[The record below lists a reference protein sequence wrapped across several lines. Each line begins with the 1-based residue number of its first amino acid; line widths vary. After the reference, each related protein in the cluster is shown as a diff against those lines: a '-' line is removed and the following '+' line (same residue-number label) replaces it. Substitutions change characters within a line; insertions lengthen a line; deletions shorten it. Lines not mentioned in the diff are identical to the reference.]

1 MDPKELIAEQ
11 GGEEAAASYS
21 HKRRW
26 WDYVILAGAVGVFA
40 WFAAYVKRPPLAIN
54 YGFAIVLT
62 GILVLFL
69 AAGAW
74 ALWKHTRFA

>member
-1 MDPKELIAEQ
+1 
-11 GGEEAAASYS
+11 
-21 HKRRW
+21 
-26 WDYVILAGAVGVFA
+26 VILAGAVGVFA

-54 YGFAIVLT
+54 YGFAIGLT
-62 GILVLFL
+62 GILLLFL